1 MRKTVSS
8 YLLYAVELEQQLI
21 SEEELLEISK
31 KADMDYKNGKTK
43 EVKSLADLIP

>member
-21 SEEELLEISK
+21 SEEELLEMSK
-31 KADMDYKNGKTK
+31 KADKEYKEGKTK
-43 EVKSLADLIP
+43 ELKRLADLI